1 MPSPVDRLPLRDAPR
16 PRPAETFFV
25 WNRRLHYYL
34 GLYLL
39 LACWLFALTGILLN
53 HPTWEFAQFW
63 PNRVQTRTE
72 RTFTVPEG
80 ATDLDRVR
88 HLMQQLG
95 LVGEVQ
101 WPTTRVAGDTSA
113 FQVNRP
119 GLAIEVKADLAAK
132 RATVQ
137 QHAYNV
143 WGLAHTL
150 HTFGGVRANDRVNVR
165 DWSLTTIWVL
175 AMDALAVGLVLM
187 VASSYV
193 MWYRLKAKRR
203 GGVIA
208 LVLGV
213 ASCGWFVV
221 GVRWLT

>member
-1 MPSPVDRLPLRDAPR
+1 MPLPADRLPLRDASR
-16 PRPAETFFV
+16 SRLAEVFVV

-53 HPTWEFAQFW
+53 HPKWEFAQFW
-63 PNRVQTRTE
+63 PNRIQTRSE
-72 RTFTVPEG
+72 RTFTGPVG
-80 ATDLDRVR
+80 ATDLERAR
-88 HLMQQLG
+88 ALMQQFG

-101 WPTTRVAGDTSA
+101 WPTGRPAGGALA
-113 FQVNRP
+113 FQVIRP
-119 GLAIEVKADLAAK
+119 GLAVEVKADLTAR

-143 WGLAHTL
+143 WGLVHTL

-165 DWSLTTIWVL
+165 DWPLTTVWVL

-187 VASSYV
+187 IASSYI
-193 MWYRLKAKRR
+193 MWYRLKVKRR

-208 LVLGV
+208 IVLGV
-213 ASCGWFVV
+213 ASCGLFVV

>member
-1 MPSPVDRLPLRDAPR
+1 
-16 PRPAETFFV
+16 
-25 WNRRLHYYL
+25 L

-63 PNRVQTRTE
+63 
-72 RTFTVPEG
+72 
-80 ATDLDRVR
+80 
-88 HLMQQLG
+88 

-101 WPTTRVAGDTSA
+101 WPNARPAGEALA
-113 FQVNRP
+113 FQVNRA
-119 GLAIEVKADLAAK
+119 GLAIEVKADLAAR

-137 QHAYNV
+137 QHTYNV
-143 WGLAHTL
+143 WALVHTL

-165 DWSLTTIWVL
+165 AWPLTTVWVL
-175 AMDALAVGLVLM
+175 SMDALAVGLLLM
-187 VASSYV
+187 VASSHI
-193 MWYRLKAKRR
+193 MWFRLKAKRR

-213 ASCGWFVV
+213 VSCGLFVV
-221 GVRWLT
+221 GARWLT

>member
-1 MPSPVDRLPLRDAPR
+1 M
-16 PRPAETFFV
+16 

-63 PNRVQTRTE
+63 PSRVQTRTE
-72 RTFTVPEG
+72 HTLTAPEG
-80 ATDLDRVR
+80 ATDLARARD
-88 HLMQQLG
+88 LMQQFG

-101 WPTTRVAGDTSA
+101 WPATRPAGEGLA
-113 FQVNRP
+113 FQVIRP
-119 GLAIEVKADLAAK
+119 GLAIEVKADLAAA
-132 RATVQ
+132 RATVLHQ
-137 QHAYNV
+137 AYNV
-143 WGLAHTL
+143 WGLVHTL

-165 DWSLTTIWVL
+165 DWPMTTVWVL
-175 AMDALAVGLVLM
+175 SMDALAVGLLLM
-187 VASSYV
+187 VASSYI
-193 MWYRLKAKRR
+193 MWFRLKTKRR

-213 ASCGWFVV
+213 ATCAWFVV

>member
-1 MPSPVDRLPLRDAPR
+1 MPSPVDRLSLPDASR
-16 PRPAETFFV
+16 SRRAEAFFI

-39 LACWLFALTGILLN
+39 MACWLFALTGILLN
-53 HPTWEFAQFW
+53 HPKWEFAQFW
-63 PNRVQTRTE
+63 PSRVQTRSE
-72 RTFTVPEG
+72 RAFTAPEG
-80 ATDLDRVR
+80 VTDLERAQ
-88 HLMQQLG
+88 HLMQQFG

-101 WPTTRVAGDTSA
+101 WPTTRPAGEALA
-113 FQVNRP
+113 FQVIRP
-119 GLAIEVKADLAAK
+119 GRAIEVKADLAAR

-143 WGLAHTL
+143 WGLVHTL

-165 DWSLTTIWVL
+165 DWPLTTVWVL
-175 AMDALAVGLVLM
+175 SMDALAVGLLLM
-187 VASSYV
+187 VCSSYI

-203 GGVIA
+203 GGVVA
-208 LVLGV
+208 LALGV
-213 ASCGWFVV
+213 GSCGLFVV